1 MGSSYPAGAV
11 LTPARAGSL
20 KVTSREGLIVRKF
33 RAVFVVVASFALV
46 AAACGSDKNSASI
59 TVKPSSSTASTQPA
73 LTGGITVLA
82 ASSLT
87 NGFTAL
93 GAAFEG
99 EHPGTKVTFS
109 FGSSSDL
116 ETQIE
121 QGAPADVFASA
132 DQKNMDK
139 LVAAQANGGAPVDF
153 AKNKLAI
160 AVEKGNP
167 KGIST
172 LADLAKSGLVVV
184 LCDPSVPCGKF
195 ADEVLANAKVVV
207 TPKSREAS
215 VKATLSK
222 VELGE
227 ADAAI
232 VYVSDVASSGKVD
245 GVSIPDDVNV
255 VTTLPIATVKGS
267 KNAALAQAWVDFVVA
282 HQGEL
287 VTKYGFL
294 AR

>member
-1 MGSSYPAGAV
+1 MRTVSV
-11 LTPARAGSL
+11 
-20 KVTSREGLIVRKF
+20 
-33 RAVFVVVASFALV
+33 VFALLALV
-46 AAACGSDKNSASI
+46 ATACGSDKKATAPTTVASSNSR
-59 TVKPSSSTASTQPA
+59 SSTSTKPA
-73 LTGGITVLA
+73 LTGSITVLA

-93 GAAFEG
+93 GTEFSATY
-99 EHPGTKVTFS
+99 PGTNVTFS

-116 ETQIE
+116 ETQVE
-121 QGAPADVFASA
+121 QGAPADVYASA

-139 LVAAQANGGAPVDF
+139 LVAAKANAGDPVDF
-153 AKNKLAI
+153 AENKLEI

-167 KGIST
+167 KQIAT
-172 LADLAKSGLVVV
+172 LADLTKSGVVVV

-195 ADEVLANAKVVV
+195 ADEVLGNASVSL
-207 TPKSREAS
+207 TPSSREAS

-245 GVSIPDDVNV
+245 GVEIPDDVNA
-255 VTTLPIATVKGS
+255 VTTLPIVALEGS
-267 KNAALAQAWVDFVVA
+267 QNAALAQAWVDFVVA
-282 HQGEL
+282 HKDEL
-287 VTKYGFL
+287 VGKYGFL
-294 AR
+294 AL

>member
-1 MGSSYPAGAV
+1 M
-11 LTPARAGSL
+11 
-20 KVTSREGLIVRKF
+20 RKL
-33 RAVFVVVASFALV
+33 RVIFVVVASFALV
-46 AAACGSDKNSASI
+46 AAACGSDKKA
-59 TVKPSSSTASTQPA
+59 TTATTPTRPA
-73 LTGGITVLA
+73 LEGTITVLA

-93 GAAFEG
+93 GGEFEAA
-99 EHPGTKVTFS
+99 HPGTKITFS

-139 LVAAQANGGAPVDF
+139 LVSAHDNAGAPVDF

-167 KGIST
+167 KHIAS
-172 LADLAKSGLVVV
+172 LADLIKSGLVVV

-195 ADEVLANAKVVV
+195 ADEVLANAKVSV

-232 VYVSDVASSGKVD
+232 VYVSDVASSGKVV

-255 VTTLPIATVKGS
+255 VTTLPITMVKGS
-267 KNAALAQAWVDFVVA
+267 KHAALDHAWVDFVVA
-282 HQGEL
+282 HKSEL
-287 VTKYGFL
+287 VATYGFL
-294 AR
+294 PL

>member
-1 MGSSYPAGAV
+1 MRRL
-11 LTPARAGSL
+11 LTVA
-20 KVTSREGLIVRKF
+20 
-33 RAVFVVVASFALV
+33 VVALLVLV
-46 AAACGSDKNSASI
+46 AAGCGSDKKATPSTS
-59 TVKPSSSTASTQPA
+59 PSSSSAPA
-73 LTGGITVLA
+73 FSGSITVLA

-93 GAAFEG
+93 STEFETAN
-99 EHPGTKVTFS
+99 PGTKINFS

-121 QGAPADVFASA
+121 QGAPADVYASA

-139 LVAAQANGGAPVDF
+139 LVAAKVNGADPVDF
-153 AKNKLAI
+153 AKNQLEI

-167 KGIST
+167 KHIAT
-172 LADLAKSGLVVV
+172 LADLAGSGVVVV

-195 ADEVLANAKVVV
+195 ADEVLANAKVAL

-232 VYVSDVASSGKVD
+232 VYVSDVASSGKVE
-245 GVSIPDDVNV
+245 GVTIPAAVDVE
-255 VTTLPIATVKGS
+255 TTLPIVTIKDS
-267 KNAALAQAWVDFVVA
+267 KNAKLAQAWVEFVVA
-282 HQGEL
+282 HRDEL
-287 VTKYGFL
+287 VSAYGFL
-294 AR
+294 AL